1 VSEVF
6 QAAVNPSGKQM
17 QETIVYKLFN
27 NVGTEESPIL
37 VSGDSREY
45 KVGKYYHIGN
55 NRPPEICENG
65 FHGCYNATN
74 CLFYSTL
81 HKTIFTKC
89 IFYGDLDSHATLDG
103 SNPDKVCARMMYI
116 KEIVPNHQV
125 FPVNG
130 TIRLETPWSFYRES
144 GCVNLYKYYY
154 DANVFNGKFHI
165 KDPEF
170 PFNQNTIFRTS
181 LNDDTSFRT
190 SLKDAII
197 VGSIQGDYVGDFRLQ
212 ADIDVMLDGG
222 FYSIIDRNKT
232 TGIYNIRK
240 QKYAVRFNESLNPA
254 RLMPEWR
261 TFVELNADAIAALQ
275 RSDVKIN

>member
-144 GCVNLYKYYY
+144 GWVNLYKYYY

-165 KDPEF
+165 KDPVF
-170 PFNQNTIFRTS
+170 PFNQHTIFKTS
-181 LNDDTSFRT
+181 VNDDTSFRT

-197 VGSIQGDYVGDFRLQ
+197 DGSICGDYVDDFRTQ
-212 ADIDVMLDGG
+212 TDINAKLDGG
-222 FYSIIDRNKT
+222 VFGIIDRNKT
-232 TGIYNIRK
+232 TGIYNIAK
-240 QKYAVRFNESLNPA
+240 HEYDITFIESLNPT

-261 TFVELNADAIAALQ
+261 TFVELNADATATLQ
-275 RSDVKIN
+275 RSNSEKN